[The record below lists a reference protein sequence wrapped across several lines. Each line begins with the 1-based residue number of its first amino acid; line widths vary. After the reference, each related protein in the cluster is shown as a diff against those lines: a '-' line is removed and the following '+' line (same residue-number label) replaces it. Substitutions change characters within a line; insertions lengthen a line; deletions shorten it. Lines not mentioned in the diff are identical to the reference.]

1 MQVRASHILVA
12 TEEQATLLQDQL
24 TGGAN
29 FAELAQ
35 QHSLC
40 ASASVGGDIGLFG
53 AGQMFIPLELA
64 AFAIEVGEVSNP
76 VQTAE
81 GWHLV
86 KRTA

>member
-12 TEEQATLLQDQL
+12 TQEQATLLQAQL
-24 TGGAN
+24 TEGAD
-29 FAELAQ
+29 FAALAQ

-40 ASASVGGDIGLFG
+40 ASASEGGDIGVFN

-64 AFAIEVGEVSNP
+64 AFAIEVGQVSNP

>member
-12 TEEQATLLQDQL
+12 TQEQATLVQAQL
-24 TGGAN
+24 TEGAD
-29 FAELAQ
+29 FAALAQ

-40 ASASVGGDIGLFG
+40 VSANEGGDIGVFS

-64 AFAIEVGEVSNP
+64 AFAIEVGQVSNP